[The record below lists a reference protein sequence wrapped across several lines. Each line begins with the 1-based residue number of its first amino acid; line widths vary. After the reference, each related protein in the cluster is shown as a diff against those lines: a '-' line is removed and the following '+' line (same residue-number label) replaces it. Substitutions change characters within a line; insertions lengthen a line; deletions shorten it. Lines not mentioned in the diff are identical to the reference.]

1 MMWCFSRMLYIKKK
15 KKERF
20 KKTAYLLKGN
30 RVHCQ
35 TEVWA
40 SRFV

>member
-15 KKERF
+15 KGL
-20 KKTAYLLKGN
+20 KKQLYLLKGN